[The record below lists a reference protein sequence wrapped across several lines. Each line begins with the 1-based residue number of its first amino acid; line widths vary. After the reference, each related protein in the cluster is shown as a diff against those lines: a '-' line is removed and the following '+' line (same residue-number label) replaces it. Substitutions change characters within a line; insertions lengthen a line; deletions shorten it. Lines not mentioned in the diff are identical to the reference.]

1 MKSWID
7 AITRTILMVRGR
19 RETAPQPVAPVD
31 TRPIHLFFAPEAGVG
46 PHFASHCVIART
58 LQERGHRVL
67 FLRCNRIYRHCVVME
82 MLAQDVEKSQGERD
96 EACTLC
102 QANHD
107 QMTTAYGL
115 PSLDMSELVD
125 EAMIAKVGALV
136 AAMPADAGLFEV
148 EGIRFGA
155 LCSSDL
161 ALATKTLDQL
171 NATGAA
177 RQRLEA
183 YVFGALLSFF
193 AVKALLER
201 EAVARLI
208 FFNEY
213 GMLAGGA
220 LAAMKA
226 GIPITRMTQA
236 NHKNVD
242 RSRVVLLHRPLGT
255 MSSHEALD
263 HWADW
268 RDIPLSP
275 RLVETVGDNI
285 VARMSG
291 QGFTVYSPKLSG
303 QASDLFA
310 SLGLSRQRKTLVAY
324 TSSLDELN
332 ANRNLMSAFGVDLF
346 QKQQPFADQLEWLTA
361 LVDHVERSA
370 DLQLIIRIHPREAP
384 NQREGTRSEHLP
396 KLQAAL
402 SGRYQHTRVIWP
414 EEQISSYDLAE
425 IADVALPAWSNI
437 SIELAQVG
445 VPVVVAFQ
453 RYVPFPVPDVL
464 DWAATPQAYFQLFRE
479 VLARDPSFERMRQV
493 YRWAHRYSLAIAVD
507 LHDLVPSHDYAGLPP
522 WHTPAAGEAIENILI
537 EGRSVVEINREA
549 LLADPT
555 ADVEAETA
563 ALIAQI
569 ERTRD
574 VMMQGRDS
582 ATSELSQALLRLD
595 RLAQAGRA
603 QLHSASAGAAWSA
616 RP

>member
-7 AITRTILMVRGR
+7 AIARIFSPVRSSDESVR
-19 RETAPQPVAPVD
+19 
-31 TRPIHLFFAPEAGVG
+31 RPIAPPDSRPIYLFFAPEAGVG
-46 PHFASHCVIART
+46 PHFASHCVVART

-67 FLRCNRIYRHCVVME
+67 FVRCNRAYRHCVVME
-82 MLAQDVEKSQGERD
+82 MLAQEVEKTQGERD
-96 EACTLC
+96 EACALC
-102 QANHD
+102 QANHE
-107 QMTTAYGL
+107 QMTAAYGL
-115 PSLDMSELVD
+115 PSIDMSELVD
-125 EAMIAKVGALV
+125 EAMIAKVAGLV
-136 AAMPADAGLFEV
+136 DAMPADAGRFEV

-193 AVKALLER
+193 AVKAFLER
-201 EAVARLI
+201 ETVARLI

-226 GIPITRMTQA
+226 GLPITRMTQA

-242 RSRVVLLHRPLGT
+242 RSRIVLLHRPLGT

-263 HWADW
+263 RWSDW

-310 SLGLSRQRKTLVAY
+310 NLGLSPQRKTLVAY

-361 LVDHVERSA
+361 LVDHVERSD
-370 DLQLIIRIHPREAP
+370 DLQLIVRIHPREAP

-402 SGRYQHTRVIWP
+402 SGSYQHTRVIWP

-464 DWAATPQAYFQLFRE
+464 DWAPTPEAYFQLFRE
-479 VLARDPSFERMRQV
+479 VLDREPSFERMRQV

-507 LHDLVPSHDYAGLPP
+507 LHDLIPAHDYAGLPS
-522 WHTPAAGEAIENILI
+522 WHMPAAGAAIENILVA
-537 EGRSVVEINREA
+537 GQSVVEINREA

-555 ADVEAETA
+555 ANVEAETA
-563 ALIAQI
+563 ALVAQV

-574 VMMQGRDS
+574 AMMLGRDQS
-582 ATSELSQALLRLD
+582 AQPALSQALQRLEQ
-595 RLAQAGRA
+595 LARAGRA
-603 QLHSASAGAAWSA
+603 QSRQSAGGA
-616 RP
+616 